1 MRELKTEEDV
11 KNLIEEYEYED
22 VLIFSNPDY
31 ASAFV
36 GISYDNRAVYD
47 YDKMIKY
54 LMDRDGMTDIE
65 AVEFIDYNTI
75 RSLSYYGDST
85 PIIIYGLE

>member
-1 MRELKTEEDV
+1 MRELKTEDDIRE
-11 KNLIEEYEYED
+11 LIEEYEYED

-31 ASAFV
+31 ASAFI
-36 GISYDNRAVYD
+36 GISDDNRAIYD
-47 YDKMIKY
+47 YDKMVKY

-75 RSLSYYGDST
+75 RSLSYFDEA
-85 PIIIYGLE
+85 PIIMYELD